1 MASINDKGIVDQITS
16 NDGVYTAYGESDP
29 PVTHIIEYGNMF
41 DGRTTYSLAYSKK
54 EFEHQWATGFFAWK
68 QLYWTREDGF
78 QLDCEACQTGD
89 HYRCRADEDFCQ
101 DGVDCPDYLS
111 EGCKCQN
118 QNHYYVD

>member
-54 EFEHQWATGFFAWK
+54 EFEHQWATGYFAWK
-68 QLYWTREDGF
+68 KLYWTRENGF
-78 QLDCEACQTGD
+78 FSE
-89 HYRCRADEDFCQ
+89 ED
-101 DGVDCPDYLS
+101 
-111 EGCKCQN
+111 
-118 QNHYYVD
+118 